1 MDFDPR
7 WTDDPR
13 NHDDRDRELDRGS
26 RGGLSNPR
34 ERERLEPRDVFTRD
48 LDLPRG
54 PERQRVWARDSDVR
68 LRGSEVRTLATVG
81 AFRVVPAGDLRDGQD
96 RPLDPNRG
104 DLRHLRDQGLVETI
118 PTIGED
124 RALVVLTERGR
135 DVLERNRWSNVR
147 RELQRTAGGELR
159 FDDGREV
166 DDERYRPREQ
176 KREQEFYAGVRS
188 ARHTRFAVQRPRE
201 LTHDSQVYRAYLK
214 EAERLREDNAL
225 IRRVLL
231 DHELK
236 REYQQFLQERN
247 RGKSDSDGRPD
258 RTPEEIH
265 RWALERE
272 LPEHDG
278 HVRFEGPAEIR
289 VSRSNTGRARTSTDH
304 YSVLCDVSR
313 RRASCTSVL
322 GIGSWLAAGL
332 ALASSISAR
341 MSRATRLSL
350 LAVTF
355 AAARGCASLRLQPS
369 VEDGVQERL
378 VQIEAGRLEPFQ

>member
-7 WTDDPR
+7 WDDDPR
-13 NHDDRDRELDRGS
+13 DRDDDGRELSRGT
-26 RGGLSNPR
+26 RGGLRNPR

-54 PERQRVWARDSDVR
+54 PDRQRVWARDSDVR

-147 RELQRTAGGELR
+147 RDLQRSAGGELR

-166 DDERYRPREQ
+166 DDERRQPQER

-188 ARHTRFAVQRPRE
+188 SRHTRFAVHKPRE
-201 LTHDSQVYRAYLK
+201 LMHDT
-214 EAERLREDNAL
+214 
-225 IRRVLL
+225 
-231 DHELK
+231 
-236 REYQQFLQERN
+236 
-247 RGKSDSDGRPD
+247 G
-258 RTPEEIH
+258 
-265 RWALERE
+265 
-272 LPEHDG
+272 
-278 HVRFEGPAEIR
+278 
-289 VSRSNTGRARTSTDH
+289 VSRLSQ
-304 YSVLCDVSR
+304 
-313 RRASCTSVL
+313 
-322 GIGSWLAAGL
+322 GS
-332 ALASSISAR
+332 
-341 MSRATRLSL
+341 
-350 LAVTF
+350 
-355 AAARGCASLRLQPS
+355 
-369 VEDGVQERL
+369 
-378 VQIEAGRLEPFQ
+378 

>member
-1 MDFDPR
+1 VDLDPR
-7 WTDDPR
+7 WDDDPR
-13 NHDDRDRELDRGS
+13 DRDDDGRELSRGS

-54 PERQRVWARDSDVR
+54 PDRQRVWARDSDVR

-147 RELQRTAGGELR
+147 RDLQRSAGGELR

-166 DDERYRPREQ
+166 DEERRQPQER

-188 ARHTRFAVQRPRE
+188 SRHTRFAVHKPRE

-265 RWALERE
+265 RWAIEHE

-278 HVRFEGPAEIR
+278 HVQFPDVRIEYEDRDRRLRTLDIEVETLHYRGGHAVSKAASGFSRHSIGTTR
-289 VSRSNTGRARTSTDH
+289 VIGGRGTGGGGSRRGSTGLGLTVSTNRGKGGRAPDPRIIED
-304 YSVLCDVSR
+304 
-313 RRASCTSVL
+313 
-322 GIGSWLAAGL
+322 
-332 ALASSISAR
+332 
-341 MSRATRLSL
+341 L
-350 LAVTF
+350 L
-355 AAARGCASLRLQPS
+355 R
-369 VEDGVQERL
+369 
-378 VQIEAGRLEPFQ
+378 